1 MFIKGIRVVVICFF
15 AGIVN
20 GQTLDGNSIYNFLGI
35 TMHAQTAALGG
46 RNVSQIGGGA
56 GVFIEN
62 PALLRATDHQTFFS
76 NFTFLAPSVTGLHAS
91 GIWHADKIATT
102 FGVSMTHFGYSE
114 EPLTDPA
121 GNVSGTFRA
130 FDQMVSVSAS
140 GKYDKFWFYG
150 ASLKFIHAAYGPWKS
165 SGVALDFGLNYFRE
179 ESGFQWGIAAK
190 NMGVQ
195 LKTFNGEQ
203 EDLPFDLVMG
213 ITQKMAKAPFSI
225 SLTAQRLHDF
235 DILYTDT
242 VFNNENFGVSG
253 KPGWGKQVL
262 SHLIIG
268 TNIYLGEKVILSGG
282 FNLLRRNELAIRNI
296 SSGLTGFSYGIAMKH
311 KKLSFQYSRSH
322 NQRSI
327 TQQQLSF
334 AIGLSSTTQK

>member
-1 MFIKGIRVVVICFF
+1 MFLKGIRVTVFCFLV
-15 AGIVN
+15 GVVN

-35 TMHAQTAALGG
+35 TMHSQTAAMGG
-46 RNVSQIGGGA
+46 RNVSLIGA
-56 GVFIEN
+56 GAGSVLEN
-62 PALLRATDHQTFFS
+62 PALLRASDHQTFFS
-76 NFTFLAPSVTGLHAS
+76 NFTFLAPAVTGLHAS
-91 GIWHADKIATT
+91 GAWHFDKIGTT
-102 FGVSMTHFGYSE
+102 FGLSLTHFGYGE

-130 FDQMVSVSAS
+130 FDQTVALSAS
-140 GKYDKFWFYG
+140 GKYDKRWFYG
-150 ASLKFIHAAYGPWKS
+150 ASLKFIHAAYGPWRS
-165 SGVALDFGLNYFRE
+165 SGVALDFGLNYFKE

-225 SLTAQRLHDF
+225 SITAQRLHDF

-242 VFNNENFGVSG
+242 LFNDENFGVSG
-253 KPGWGKQVL
+253 RVGWGKQAL

-268 TNIYLGEKVILSGG
+268 SNVYLGEKVILSGG
-282 FNLLRRNELAIRNI
+282 FNFLRRNELAIRNI

-311 KKLSFQYSRSH
+311 KKLCFQYSRSH
-322 NQRSI
+322 NQRFI
-327 TQQQLSF
+327 TQQQISF
-334 AIGLSSTTQK
+334 AIGLSNSSQK